1 MKEENKSFK
10 EKWQDK
16 KYQAKVKLLGYGIFV
31 LLVIIM
37 LSFGQGNNNID
48 NSEYNDI
55 DENILEEDN
64 VKFYKPNVDNYK
76 YEIKIINEKDNNEEV
91 VIYSGEINNGDEVL
105 VKKINKKEYRYKVKN
120 DKYYVLENDNYVLTS
135 LENVYDIIEYKY
147 IDIDNINN
155 YLSVSE
161 ENDNEYYI
169 YLKDVILECNID
181 EYFTILFDEDSLTID
196 YTNFINYLNDDDYDS
211 YIVNFNYEV

>member
-16 KYQAKVKLLGYGIFV
+16 KYQAKIKLSGYGIFI

-37 LSFGQGNNNID
+37 LAFGQGNNNID
-48 NSEYNDI
+48 NGEYNDI

-105 VKKINKKEYRYKVKN
+105 VKKTNKKEYRYKVKN

-169 YLKDVILECNID
+169 YLKDVILDCNID